1 MIDMFQQVVAPQ
13 RQAPLDLTLL
23 PAESIS
29 KRRQMA
35 EALLK
40 SATDTSPV
48 QHWTQAAARAMGGLT
63 GALGAYTA
71 DRMGL
76 QKAQAEAAK
85 SAAAKAKSEAEQ
97 AQANELLMG
106 LYPGSGA
113 APQDAAPAPEAFA
126 QDRTA
131 MARAMLQ
138 GSDPAA
144 AAPAV
149 MSSMQPPPQAPQP
162 QASPQMQGMPSYNQL
177 KAMLANPNTRAMGIE
192 FLKEIQQ
199 RAMGPDAMGA
209 AKLENAQLENELLR
223 QKLAG
228 GGADPVTQQRMQ
240 RLEEIGL
247 DPNSAEGMAFIANGK
262 LPAAAYQQLAQQQ
275 LKTRAAPKIAEGLNN
290 LAAMANTYDDPSFA
304 NAVGPIQGST
314 PDGLLSS
321 IPINTA
327 RLFGEVA
334 NKWEGGKTAPSEV
347 RSNIQGSTEAIA
359 AAIKPLIRA
368 PGEGVWTDADQAR
381 LVSIVGDLANART
394 KDEFRRRLNAVRDRL
409 QSSFGLDI
417 PFDAMGGLPKQQAP
431 IGGGFSI
438 RKLD

>member
-76 QKAQAEAAK
+76 QKAEAEAAK
-85 SAAAKAKSEAEQ
+85 AASAKAKSEAEQ

-199 RAMGPDAMGA
+199 RAMGPDAMGQLDMEYKRAQIAKMQREA
-209 AKLENAQLENELLR
+209 ASGPGETGEYALVPQYAQDADGNFVPWVPGKGGTPKVITLPDNLKALAPADTSYQRAKGKELGEAAGTAQADLRRIEDNAGLALATVQKIRAHPGKGSALGWSAPMGHVPGTSARGFANLVDQAAGQTFLEAFNSLRGGGQITEAEGRKATQALARLDRYQSQEDFDAALNDLEEVITVGMQRAR
-223 QKLAG
+223 QKAGGFSTSQPGGASG
-228 GGADPVTQQRMQ
+228 GGAAADP
-240 RLEEIGL
+240 LG
-247 DPNSAEGMAFIANGK
+247 
-262 LPAAAYQQLAQQQ
+262 
-275 LKTRAAPKIAEGLNN
+275 
-290 LAAMANTYDDPSFA
+290 
-304 NAVGPIQGST
+304 
-314 PDGLLSS
+314 
-321 IPINTA
+321 
-327 RLFGEVA
+327 
-334 NKWEGGKTAPSEV
+334 
-347 RSNIQGSTEAIA
+347 
-359 AAIKPLIRA
+359 IR
-368 PGEGVWTDADQAR
+368 
-381 LVSIVGDLANART
+381 
-394 KDEFRRRLNAVRDRL
+394 
-409 QSSFGLDI
+409 
-417 PFDAMGGLPKQQAP
+417 
-431 IGGGFSI
+431 
-438 RKLD
+438 